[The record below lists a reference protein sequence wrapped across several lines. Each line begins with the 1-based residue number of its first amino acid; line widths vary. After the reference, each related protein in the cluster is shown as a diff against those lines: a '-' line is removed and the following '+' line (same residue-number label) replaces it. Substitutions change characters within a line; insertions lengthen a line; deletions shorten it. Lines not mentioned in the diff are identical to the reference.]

1 MKKKCSLSLDTRVKD
16 RRNIIANLSHQLDC
30 KRNIPYNEEDDA
42 KKCEIFAIPTINT
55 DFITGKLMKGI
66 GDHLYPLAKDAMVK
80 KLIGSDSGW
89 NRIPVSGYNSK
100 YKEST
105 DNEIQD
111 KISAWKIYVK
121 ERNGLMYH
129 EINDNHI
136 QKLNELQNELVE
148 TNRRIFK
155 ELCEIDI

>member
-30 KRNIPYNEEDDA
+30 KLNIPYNEEDDA

-80 KLIGSDSGW
+80 KIIGSDSGW

-100 YKEST
+100 YKNST
-105 DNEIQD
+105 NNEIQE
-111 KISAWKIYVK
+111 KISAWKSYVK
-121 ERNGLMYH
+121 ERNGLMFH
-129 EINDNHI
+129 EINNNHI
-136 QKLNELQNELVE
+136 QKLIELENELVKI
-148 TNRRIFK
+148 NLRIFE